1 MSSPLVTLDAVA
13 PAIVGGLIGA
23 AAVVLGV
30 YLTNVFEAG
39 RERKRGIQESALRLR
54 NALQLSSFAIFD
66 PAGRREAVADAQ
78 LWDRRFADTQDLI
91 GELLVRCRG
100 KRRRQRRRRERVD
113 RLNVLF
119 SAGVKTIET
128 GRTPSQGEMV
138 VLAEALRDL
147 NELLFGHAGAALPT
161 RLDEF
166 ETDVIY
172 FRDQGLDAPSPPSGA
187 AGRPSGVAP

>member
-1 MSSPLVTLDAVA
+1 LVTLGAVA

-30 YLTNVFEAG
+30 YLTSVFEAG
-39 RERKRGIQESALRLR
+39 RERKRGLQETALRLR

-78 LWDRRFADTQDLI
+78 LWDQRFADTQDLI

-100 KRRRQRRRRERVD
+100 KRRRQRRRRKLVD

-119 SAGVKTIET
+119 SAGIKTIET
-128 GRTPSQGEMV
+128 GRTPSQVELV

-147 NELLFGHAGAALPT
+147 NELLFGYAGAALPT
-161 RLDEF
+161 RLDDF
-166 ETDVIY
+166 EADVIY
-172 FRDQGLDAPSPPSGA
+172 FRDHGLDAPNPPSGA
-187 AGRPSGVAP
+187 AGRPGGVAPE